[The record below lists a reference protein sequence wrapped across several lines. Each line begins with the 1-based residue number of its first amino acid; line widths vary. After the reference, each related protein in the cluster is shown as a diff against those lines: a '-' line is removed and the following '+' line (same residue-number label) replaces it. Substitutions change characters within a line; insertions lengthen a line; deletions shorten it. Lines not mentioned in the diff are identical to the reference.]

1 MKAREADLLVLPGL
15 GGGTDN
21 HWYRRWASRI
31 ATATVVE
38 QDEWWKPEPE
48 AWTARIVEHVERAGR
63 PVVFIAHSLGTMA
76 LAHAA
81 PHLPEGDIRGA
92 FIVAPPDLE
101 TRLSMVSDARAFV
114 PVPRDPLPF
123 PSLLI
128 ASKTDPYAS
137 LEAAAD
143 LANAWGSLLVEAGD
157 AGHINAD
164 SGHGPWPEGLMT
176 FTAFLGRL

>member
-1 MKAREADLLVLPGL
+1 MKAREADLLILPGL
-15 GGGTDN
+15 GGGTEG

-31 ATATVVE
+31 ATANVVE
-38 QDEWWKPEPE
+38 QDEWNKPSPD
-48 AWTARIVEHVERAGR
+48 AWTGRILKHVAETSR
-63 PVVFIAHSLGTMA
+63 PVVFVAHSLGTIA

-81 PHLPEGDIRGA
+81 PKLASLNIRGA
-92 FIVAPPDLE
+92 FLVAPPDLE
-101 TRLSMVSDARAFV
+101 TRLSMIPGSRDFI

-123 PSLLI
+123 PSLMA

-137 LEAAAD
+137 HEAAGD
-143 LANAWGSLLVEAGD
+143 LANAWGSLLVDAGD